1 MHVSTKKLTVSA
13 MLLAIAVI
21 LLYLGNV
28 VESSTVFFL
37 ALAAFCTGIIQRE
50 YGIKSGWVFWI
61 ANMLLGLIVIPQKL
75 DMVTFA
81 VFSLYI
87 LLTEMGGSC
96 LCRRVDEKKR
106 NRMFVIL
113 RLVIFNVMYLPLV
126 LGMPKLFLG
135 ETLLLKAGDFLYPVL
150 LLGGQLF
157 LVLFDRD
164 YVYFQGV
171 IWERIRRAIKL

>member
-75 DMVTFA
+75 YMVTFA

-87 LLTEMGGSC
+87 LLTEMGWSC

-106 NRMFVIL
+106 NQMFVIL

-135 ETLLLKAGDFLYPVL
+135 EMLLLKAGDFLYPL
-150 LLGGQLF
+150 LLFGGQLF
-157 LVLFDRD
+157 LVLFDRA

>member
-1 MHVSTKKLTVSA
+1 

-21 LLYLGNV
+21 LLYLSNV
-28 VESSTVFFL
+28 MESSTVFFL
-37 ALAAFCTGIIQRE
+37 ALAAFCTGIVQRE

-75 DMVTFA
+75 YMVTFA

-87 LLTEMGGSC
+87 LLTEMGWSC
-96 LCRRVDEKKR
+96 LCRRVDENKR
-106 NRMFVIL
+106 NRMFVIV
-113 RLVIFNVMYLPLV
+113 RLLVFNVMYLPLV

-135 ETLLLKAGDFLYPVL
+135 ETLLLKTGDFLYPL
-150 LLGGQLF
+150 LFLGGQLF
-157 LVLFDRD
+157 LVLFDRA

-171 IWERIRRAIKL
+171 IWGRIRRAIKL

>member
-75 DMVTFA
+75 YMVTFA

-87 LLTEMGGSC
+87 LLTEMGWSC

-135 ETLLLKAGDFLYPVL
+135 EILLLKAGDLLYPL
-150 LLGGQLF
+150 LLVGGQLF
-157 LVLFDRD
+157 LVLFDRA

>member
-1 MHVSTKKLTVSA
+1 MHVSTRKLTVSA

-37 ALAAFCTGIIQRE
+37 ALAAFCTGIVQRE
-50 YGIKSGWVFWI
+50 YGIKSGWVFWS

-75 DMVTFA
+75 YMVTFS

-87 LLTEMGGSC
+87 LLTEMGWSF
-96 LCRRVDEKKR
+96 LCRRVDENKR
-106 NRMFVIL
+106 KRLFVIL

-126 LGMPKLFLG
+126 FGMPKFFLG
-135 ETLLLKAGDFLYPVL
+135 EALLLKAGDLLYPLL

-157 LVLFDRD
+157 LVLFDRA

>member
-75 DMVTFA
+75 YMVTFA
-81 VFSLYI
+81 AFSLYI
-87 LLTEMGGSC
+87 LLTEMGWSC

-126 LGMPKLFLG
+126 FGMPKLFLG
-135 ETLLLKAGDFLYPVL
+135 EALLLKAGDLLYPL
-150 LLGGQLF
+150 LLVGGQVF
-157 LVLFDRD
+157 LVLFDRA

-171 IWERIRRAIKL
+171 IWERIRRAIKF

>member
-1 MHVSTKKLTVSA
+1 MHVSTKKMTVSA

-37 ALAAFCTGIIQRE
+37 ALAAFCTGIVQRE

-75 DMVTFA
+75 YMVTFA
-81 VFSLYI
+81 LFSLYI
-87 LLTEMGGSC
+87 LLTEMAWGS
-96 LCRRVDEKKR
+96 LCRRVDEHKR

-113 RLVIFNVMYLPLV
+113 RLGIFNVMYLPLV
-126 LGMPKLFLG
+126 FDMPKLFLG
-135 ETLLLKAGDFLYPVL
+135 EALFLKAGDLLYPVL

-157 LVLFDRD
+157 LVLFDRA

>member
-1 MHVSTKKLTVSA
+1 MHVSTKNLTVSA

-28 VESSTVFFL
+28 LESSTLFFL
-37 ALAAFCTGIIQRE
+37 ALASFCSGIVQTE
-50 YGIKSGWVFWI
+50 FGQKSGWVFWI
-61 ANMLLGLIVIPQKL
+61 ANMLLGFIVVPQKL
-75 DMVTFA
+75 YMVTFA

-87 LLTEMGGSC
+87 LLTEMAWGC
-96 LCRRVDEKKR
+96 LCRRVEENKR
-106 NRMFVIL
+106 NWLFIFI
-113 RLVIFNVMYLPLV
+113 RLAVFNVMYLPLV

-135 ETLLLKAGDFLYPVL
+135 EGLLMKAGNLLYPVL

-157 LVLFDRD
+157 LFLFDRA

>member
-1 MHVSTKKLTVSA
+1 
-13 MLLAIAVI
+13 
-21 LLYLGNV
+21 
-28 VESSTVFFL
+28 
-37 ALAAFCTGIIQRE
+37 
-50 YGIKSGWVFWI
+50 
-61 ANMLLGLIVIPQKL
+61 MLLGGIVIPQKL
-75 DMVTFA
+75 YMVTFA

-87 LLTEMGGSC
+87 LLTEMAWGT

-126 LGMPKLFLG
+126 FGMPKLFLG
-135 ETLLLKAGDFLYPVL
+135 EALLLKAGDLLYPLL

-157 LVLFDRD
+157 LVLFDRA

>member
-1 MHVSTKKLTVSA
+1 MHVSTKKMTVSA

-50 YGIKSGWVFWI
+50 YGIKSGWVFWS

-75 DMVTFA
+75 YMVTFA

-87 LLTEMGGSC
+87 LLTEMAWGS
-96 LCRRVDEKKR
+96 LCRRVDEHKR

-126 LGMPKLFLG
+126 FGMPKFFLG
-135 ETLLLKAGDFLYPVL
+135 EALLLKAGDLLYPLL

-157 LVLFDRD
+157 LVLFDRA

>member
-75 DMVTFA
+75 YMVTFA

-87 LLTEMGGSC
+87 LLTEMGWSC

-135 ETLLLKAGDFLYPVL
+135 EMLLLKAGDFLYPL
-150 LLGGQLF
+150 LLFGGQLF
-157 LVLFDRD
+157 LVLFDRA

-171 IWERIRRAIKL
+171 IWERIRRAIKI

>member
-75 DMVTFA
+75 YMVTFA

-87 LLTEMGGSC
+87 LLTEMGWSC

-126 LGMPKLFLG
+126 FGMPKLFLG
-135 ETLLLKAGDFLYPVL
+135 EALLLKVGDLLYPL
-150 LLGGQLF
+150 LLVGGQLF
-157 LVLFDRD
+157 LVLFDRA